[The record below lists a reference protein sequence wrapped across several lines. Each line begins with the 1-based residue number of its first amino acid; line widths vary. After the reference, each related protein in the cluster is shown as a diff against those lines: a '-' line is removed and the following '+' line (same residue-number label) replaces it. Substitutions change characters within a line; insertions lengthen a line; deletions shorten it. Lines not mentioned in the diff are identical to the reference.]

1 MPEDLAGVMR
11 TATEDLHPNVG
22 KLTAGGIERGVR
34 KRRTR
39 RFSQISGATLGV
51 AAVFGTVAMVVP
63 DHGGSDGSG
72 TSVSAGSAALSH
84 GTSHTTSQNGALAAP
99 TSPPAPAPNSPSS
112 ASSPATPAAPPVSG
126 DDMVTWLKQTL
137 QPYHFSNEKVLYKAG
152 TGDAGGPFATLQVS
166 YPAGVGSVSLVVN
179 REAWQDPNGS
189 LPPYF
194 SVQNL
199 PDGSHLEIFNGPEWP
214 AGNGDPTSK
223 RIEVSWYRTDGIL
236 VDFQVLNQAQ
246 EKGGTTA
253 SALPLTVDQATKVVQ
268 SPVWNKA
275 IASVPAPPARSVP
288 SGAKADSLKEKAVH
302 PNSGTGSGS
311 DVGSGKN

>member
-11 TATEDLHPNVG
+11 TAMQDLHPNVG
-22 KLTAGGIERGVR
+22 ELTAGGIERGMR

-39 RFSQISGATLGV
+39 RISQISGATLGV
-51 AAVFGTVAMVVP
+51 AAVFGAVAMIVP
-63 DHGGSDGSG
+63 GHGRDGGSG

-84 GTSHTTSQNGALAAP
+84 SSSDDGALAAP
-99 TSPPAPAPNSPSS
+99 TSPAAGAPGDPSS
-112 ASSPATPAAPPVSG
+112 PGTPSSPTTPSAPAAPPVSG
-126 DDMVTWLKQTL
+126 DDMVTWLEQTL
-137 QPYHFSNEKVLYKAG
+137 QPYHFSDEKVLYKAG
-152 TGDAGGPFATLQVS
+152 TGDAGGPFATLRVS

-179 REAWQDPNGS
+179 REPWQDPNGS

-223 RIEVSWYRTDGIL
+223 RIEVSWYRTDGIM

-253 SALPLTVDQATKVVQ
+253 SALPLTVDQTTKVVQ

-275 IASVPAPPARSVP
+275 IASVPPSPALHVP
-288 SGAKADSLKEKAVH
+288 SAGK
-302 PNSGTGSGS
+302 GS
-311 DVGSGKN
+311 DSQQKAGHPASSSGKN

>member
-11 TATEDLHPNVG
+11 TAMQDLHPNVG
-22 KLTAGGIERGVR
+22 ELTAGGIERGVR

-39 RFSQISGATLGV
+39 RISQISGATLGV
-51 AAVFGTVAMVVP
+51 AAVFGAVAMIVP
-63 DHGGSDGSG
+63 GHGGDGGSG

-84 GTSHTTSQNGALAAP
+84 SSSDDGALAAP
-99 TSPPAPAPNSPSS
+99 TSPAAGAPGDPSS
-112 ASSPATPAAPPVSG
+112 PGTPTTPTTPAAPPVSG
-126 DDMVTWLKQTL
+126 DDMVTWLEQTL
-137 QPYHFSNEKVLYKAG
+137 QPYHFSDEKVLYKAG
-152 TGDAGGPFATLQVS
+152 TGDAGGPFATLRVS

-179 REAWQDPNGS
+179 REPWQDPNGS

-223 RIEVSWYRTDGIL
+223 RIEVSWYRTDGIM

-253 SALPLTVDQATKVVQ
+253 SALPLTVDQTTKVVQ

-275 IASVPAPPARSVP
+275 IASVPPSPALHVP
-288 SGAKADSLKEKAVH
+288 SAGK
-302 PNSGTGSGS
+302 GS
-311 DVGSGKN
+311 DSQQKAGHPASSSGKN